1 MVGKAAE
8 TVLSDQICLE
18 LYKETKI
25 IEIGPILKKELE
37 F

>member
-8 TVLSDQICLE
+8 TLLSVQIWFE